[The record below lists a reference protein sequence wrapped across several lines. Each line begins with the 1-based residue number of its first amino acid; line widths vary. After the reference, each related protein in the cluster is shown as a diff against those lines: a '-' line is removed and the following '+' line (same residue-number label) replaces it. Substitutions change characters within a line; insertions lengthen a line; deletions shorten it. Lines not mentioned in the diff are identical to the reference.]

1 MVKYLEPKYLVALVV
16 ASVVA
21 IVFLQATGV
30 GPALQ
35 ASPPLERYEAAI
47 TREAHG
53 RVPEPIAGQPSRWDE
68 QSRWR

>member
-21 IVFLQATGV
+21 IVWLQATGV

-35 ASPPLERYEAAI
+35 ASPPLERYEAEVG
-47 TREAHG
+47 REAHG
-53 RVPEPIAGQPSRWDE
+53 RVPEPIPSRWDE
-68 QSRWR
+68 ESRWR